1 MHTESIRD
9 TQAGTEVMRI
19 LDSIQHQKQ
28 RGLSEGIE
36 HIVDI
41 HIRTGGVDTRN
52 YALVPGTTRQSHK
65 PCTVACNQPYTL
77 GFCQRRQIAGTL
89 IPSLRIEE
97 NLPDAG
103 RILAQPAGNRMETE
117 YKTRAGHLW

>member
-1 MHTESIRD
+1 MRD
-9 TQAGTEVMRI
+9 
-19 LDSIQHQKQ
+19 
-28 RGLSEGIE
+28 
-36 HIVDI
+36 
-41 HIRTGGVDTRN
+41 
-52 YALVPGTTRQSHK
+52 YALVPGTACQSHK
-65 PCTVACNQPYTL
+65 PRIIASNQPYAL
-77 GFCQRRQIAGTL
+77 GFRQRRQIAGTL